1 MKIDRPDENV
11 RVEMMHLSV
20 NERGRER
27 LRGGEE
33 GGMEGGGVS
42 VMANL
47 NQTLL
52 ASRV

>member
-1 MKIDRPDENV
+1 VKIDRPDEDV

-33 GGMEGGGVS
+33 GGGRVS